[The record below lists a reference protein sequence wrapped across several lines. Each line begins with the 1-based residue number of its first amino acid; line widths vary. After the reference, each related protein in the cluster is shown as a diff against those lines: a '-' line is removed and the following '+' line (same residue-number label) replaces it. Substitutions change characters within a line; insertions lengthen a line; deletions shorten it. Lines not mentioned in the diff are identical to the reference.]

1 MTEEEVLFQEKAL
14 LIASYMT
21 PNGSDTKN
29 GDDHDDT
36 LADKLR
42 TRIQAI
48 KKKNAGIISV
58 KELFVHI
65 TLFSGQK
72 RDNFFVNCDP

>member
-21 PNGSDTKN
+21 PNGSDTKY

-36 LADKLR
+36 LAYKLR

-48 KKKNAGIISV
+48 KKKNAGII
-58 KELFVHI
+58 
-65 TLFSGQK
+65 
-72 RDNFFVNCDP
+72 